1 MKAKNITIII
11 LLVISGVLFNL
22 MDNEKITYLSIDSKF
37 ASAPNKIK
45 RTNKNK
51 TTKVV
56 IKNEEQ
62 SFNVNKTVNKKL
74 NNLTNIKIEN
84 KSIIFNSTKSNLVSN
99 INKNDL
105 EKLINSKKDTW
116 YVFNNEGKKYDLSIE
131 NNIINLDGDDYKSLS
146 IFDSFK
152 FYTID
157 YKDGL
162 WVLNYPKVSVGK
174 GINVNYF
181 SNIESALKVYK
192 NGDVI
197 TILNDIET
205 NTLNIDKNIII
216 DGNNNSI
223 SSNETL
229 FKVKNI
235 NININITLN
244 NININTKNL
253 INVKKDNKV
262 KVNIV
267 NSKILY
273 MSEFSNKKIKVNKDN
288 ATISSYL

>member
-1 MKAKNITIII
+1 MKAKNIIIII

-62 SFNVNKTVNKKL
+62 SFDINKTVNKKL

-131 NNIINLDGDDYKSLS
+131 NNIINLDGEDYKSLS

-157 YKDGL
+157 YKEGL
-162 WVLNYPKVSVGK
+162 WELNYPKVSVGK

-181 SNIESALKVYK
+181 SNIESALNVYK
-192 NGDVI
+192 DGDVI

-229 FKVKNI
+229 FKVK

>member
-1 MKAKNITIII
+1 MKAKNIIIII

-45 RTNKNK
+45 HTNKNK

-62 SFNVNKTVNKKL
+62 SFDINKTVNKKL

-131 NNIINLDGDDYKSLS
+131 NNIINLDGEDYKSLS

-162 WVLNYPKVSVGK
+162 WELNYPKVSVGK

-235 NININITLN
+235 NINITLN
-244 NININTKNL
+244 NVNINTKNL

>member
-1 MKAKNITIII
+1 MKTKKIIIII

-22 MDNEKITYLSIDSKF
+22 MDNEKITYLSIDSKL

-56 IKNEEQ
+56 TKSEEQ
-62 SFNVNKTVNKKL
+62 SFDINKTVNKKL
-74 NNLTNIKIEN
+74 TNLTNIKIEN
-84 KSIIFNSTKSNLVSN
+84 KKIIFNSTKSNLVSN

-116 YVFNNEGKKYDLSIE
+116 YVFNDEGKKYDLSIE
-131 NNIINLDGDDYKSLS
+131 NNIINLDGEDYKSLS

-162 WVLNYPKVSVGK
+162 WELNYPKVSVGK

-229 FKVKNI
+229 FKVKSKS
-235 NININITLN
+235 INITLN
-244 NININTKNL
+244 NVNIDTKNL

-262 KVNIV
+262 KVNII

>member
-1 MKAKNITIII
+1 MKAKKIIIII

-22 MDNEKITYLSIDSKF
+22 MDNEKITYLSIDSKL

-56 IKNEEQ
+56 TKSEEQ
-62 SFNVNKTVNKKL
+62 SFDINKTVNKKL
-74 NNLTNIKIEN
+74 TNLTNIKIEN
-84 KSIIFNSTKSNLVSN
+84 KKIIFNSTKSNLVSN

-105 EKLINSKKDTW
+105 EKLINSKKDNW
-116 YVFNNEGKKYDLSIE
+116 YVFNNEGMKYNLSIE
-131 NNIINLDGDDYKSLS
+131 NNIINLDGEDYKSLS

-162 WVLNYPKVSVGK
+162 WELNYPKVSVGK

-235 NININITLN
+235 NINITLN
-244 NININTKNL
+244 NVNIDTKNL

-262 KVNIV
+262 KVNII

-273 MSEFSNKKIKVNKDN
+273 MSEFSNKKVKVNKDN

>member
-1 MKAKNITIII
+1 MKAKKIIIII

-37 ASAPNKIK
+37 ASTPNKIK

-56 IKNEEQ
+56 TKSEEQ
-62 SFNVNKTVNKKL
+62 SFDINNTVNKKL

-105 EKLINSKKDTW
+105 EKLINSKKDNW
-116 YVFNNEGKKYDLSIE
+116 YVFNNEGMKYNLSIE
-131 NNIINLDGDDYKSLS
+131 NNIINLDGEDYKSLS

-162 WVLNYPKVSVGK
+162 WELNYPKVSVGK

-216 DGNNNSI
+216 DGNNRSI

-229 FKVKNI
+229 FKVKNK
-235 NININITLN
+235 NINITLN

-262 KVNIV
+262 KVNII

>member
-1 MKAKNITIII
+1 MKAKNIIIII

-37 ASAPNKIK
+37 ASTPNKIK

-131 NNIINLDGDDYKSLS
+131 NNIINLDGEDYKSLS

-157 YKDGL
+157 YKEGL
-162 WVLNYPKVSVGK
+162 WELNYPKVSVGK

-235 NININITLN
+235 NINITLN
-244 NININTKNL
+244 NVNINTKNL

>member
-1 MKAKNITIII
+1 MKAKNIIIII

-22 MDNEKITYLSIDSKF
+22 MDNEKITYLSIDNKLV
-37 ASAPNKIK
+37 SAPNKVK

-51 TTKVV
+51 TTKVI

-62 SFNVNKTVNKKL
+62 DFNVNKTVNKKL
-74 NNLTNIKIEN
+74 NNLTNVRIEN

-105 EKLINSKKDTW
+105 EKLINSKKETW
-116 YVFNNEGKKYDLSIE
+116 YVFNNQGEKYDLKVE
-131 NNIINLDGDDYKSLS
+131 NNIINLDGEDYKSLS
-146 IFDSFK
+146 IFDGFK

-162 WVLNYPKVSVGK
+162 WELNYPKVSVGK
-174 GINVNYF
+174 GININYF
-181 SNIESALKVYK
+181 SNISDALNVSKA
-192 NGDVI
+192 GDII
-197 TILNDIET
+197 TILSDVET
-205 NTLNIDKNIII
+205 NTLNINKNVII

-223 SSNETL
+223 RSNETL

-235 NININITLN
+235 NINITLN
-244 NININTKNL
+244 NVNINTKNL

>member
-1 MKAKNITIII
+1 MKAKNIIIGV
-11 LLVISGVLFNL
+11 LLVISGFLFNL
-22 MDNEKITYLSIDSKF
+22 MDNEKITYLSIDNKLV
-37 ASAPNKIK
+37 SAPNKVK

-51 TTKVV
+51 TTKVI

-62 SFNVNKTVNKKL
+62 DFNVNKTVNKKL
-74 NNLTNIKIEN
+74 NNLTNVRIEN

-105 EKLINSKKDTW
+105 EKLINSKKETW
-116 YVFNNEGKKYDLSIE
+116 YVFNNQGEKYDLKVE
-131 NNIINLDGDDYKSLS
+131 NNIINLDGEDYKSLS
-146 IFDSFK
+146 IFDGFK

-162 WVLNYPKVSVGK
+162 WELNYPKVSVGK
-174 GINVNYF
+174 GININYF
-181 SNIESALKVYK
+181 SNISDALNVSKA
-192 NGDVI
+192 GDII
-197 TILNDIET
+197 TILSDVET
-205 NTLNIDKNIII
+205 NTLNINKNVII

-223 SSNETL
+223 RSNETL

-235 NININITLN
+235 NINITLN
-244 NININTKNL
+244 NVNINTKNL

>member
-1 MKAKNITIII
+1 MKAKNIIIII

-22 MDNEKITYLSIDSKF
+22 MDNEKITYLSIDSKL

-56 IKNEEQ
+56 TKSKEQ
-62 SFNVNKTVNKKL
+62 SFDINKTVNKKL
-74 NNLTNIKIEN
+74 TNLTNIKIEN
-84 KSIIFNSTKSNLVSN
+84 KKIIFNSTKSNLVSN

-105 EKLINSKKDTW
+105 EKLINSKKDNW
-116 YVFNNEGKKYDLSIE
+116 YVFNDEGKKYDLSIE
-131 NNIINLDGDDYKSLS
+131 NNIINLDGEDYKSLS

-162 WVLNYPKVSVGK
+162 WELNYPKVSVGK

-181 SNIESALKVYK
+181 SNIESALNVYK

-235 NININITLN
+235 NINITLN
-244 NININTKNL
+244 NVNINTKNL

-262 KVNIV
+262 KVNII
-267 NSKILY
+267 NSRILY
-273 MSEFSNKKIKVNKDN
+273 MSEFSNKKIKVNKNN

>member
-45 RTNKNK
+45 HTNKNK

-62 SFNVNKTVNKKL
+62 DFNVNKTVNKKL

-105 EKLINSKKDTW
+105 EKLINSKKDNW
-116 YVFNNEGKKYDLSIE
+116 YVFNDEGKKYDLSIE
-131 NNIINLDGDDYKSLS
+131 NNIINLDGEDYKSLS

-162 WVLNYPKVSVGK
+162 WELNYPKVSVGK

-216 DGNNNSI
+216 DGNNRSI

-229 FKVKNI
+229 FKVKNK
-235 NININITLN
+235 NINITLN

-262 KVNIV
+262 KVNII

-273 MSEFSNKKIKVNKDN
+273 MREFSNKRIKVNKDN

>member
-1 MKAKNITIII
+1 MKAKNIIIII

-37 ASAPNKIK
+37 ASTPNKIK

-62 SFNVNKTVNKKL
+62 SFDINKTVNKKL

-105 EKLINSKKDTW
+105 EKLINSKKNTW

-162 WVLNYPKVSVGK
+162 WELNYPKVSVGK

-197 TILNDIET
+197 TILNDMET

-235 NININITLN
+235 NINITLN
-244 NININTKNL
+244 NVNINTKNL

>member
-1 MKAKNITIII
+1 MKAKNIIIII

-22 MDNEKITYLSIDSKF
+22 MDNEKITYLSIDSKL

-56 IKNEEQ
+56 TKSEEQ
-62 SFNVNKTVNKKL
+62 SFDINKTVNKKL
-74 NNLTNIKIEN
+74 TNLTNIKIEN
-84 KSIIFNSTKSNLVSN
+84 KKIILNSTKSNLLSN

-105 EKLINSKKDTW
+105 EKLINSKKDNW
-116 YVFNNEGKKYDLSIE
+116 YVFNDEGKKYNLSIE
-131 NNIINLDGDDYKSLS
+131 NNIINLDGEDYKSLS

-162 WVLNYPKVSVGK
+162 WELNYPKVSVGK

-216 DGNNNSI
+216 DGNNKSI

-229 FKVKNI
+229 FKVKNK
-235 NININITLN
+235 NINITLD

-262 KVNIV
+262 KVNII

-273 MSEFSNKKIKVNKDN
+273 IREFSNKNVKVNKDN

>member
-1 MKAKNITIII
+1 MKVKNIIVII

-22 MDNEKITYLSIDSKF
+22 MDNEKITYLSIDSKL

-56 IKNEEQ
+56 TKSEEQ
-62 SFNVNKTVNKKL
+62 SFDINKTVNKKL
-74 NNLTNIKIEN
+74 TNLTNIKIEN
-84 KSIIFNSTKSNLVSN
+84 KKIIFNSTKSNLVSN

-105 EKLINSKKDTW
+105 EKLINSKKDNW

-131 NNIINLDGDDYKSLS
+131 NNIINLDGEDYKSLS

-162 WVLNYPKVSVGK
+162 WELNYPKVSVGK

-216 DGNNNSI
+216 DGNNNFI

-229 FKVKNI
+229 FKVKNK
-235 NININITLN
+235 NVNITLD

-262 KVNIV
+262 KVNII

-273 MSEFSNKKIKVNKDN
+273 MSEFSNKKVKVNKDN

>member
-1 MKAKNITIII
+1 MKVKNIIIII

-22 MDNEKITYLSIDSKF
+22 MDNEKITYLSIDSKL

-56 IKNEEQ
+56 TKNEEQ
-62 SFNVNKTVNKKL
+62 SFDINNTVNKKL

-84 KSIIFNSTKSNLVSN
+84 KKIILNSTKSNLVSN

-105 EKLINSKKDTW
+105 EKLINGKKDNW
-116 YVFNNEGKKYDLSIE
+116 YVFNDEGKKYDLSIE
-131 NNIINLDGDDYKSLS
+131 NNIINLDGEDYKSLS

-162 WVLNYPKVSVGK
+162 WELNYPKVSVGK

-229 FKVKNI
+229 FKVKNK
-235 NININITLN
+235 NINITLN
-244 NININTKNL
+244 KININTKNL

-262 KVNIV
+262 KVNII

-273 MSEFSNKKIKVNKDN
+273 MKEFSNKKVKVNKDN

>member
-1 MKAKNITIII
+1 MKAKNIIIII

-22 MDNEKITYLSIDSKF
+22 MDNEKITYLSIDSKL

-56 IKNEEQ
+56 TKNEEQ
-62 SFNVNKTVNKKL
+62 SFDINKTVNKKL
-74 NNLTNIKIEN
+74 TNLTNIKIEN
-84 KSIIFNSTKSNLVSN
+84 KKIIFNSTKSNLVSN

-105 EKLINSKKDTW
+105 EKLINSKKDNW
-116 YVFNNEGKKYDLSIE
+116 YVFNDEGKKYDLSIE
-131 NNIINLDGDDYKSLS
+131 NNIINLDGEDYKSLS

-162 WVLNYPKVSVGK
+162 WELNYPKVSVGK

-205 NTLNIDKNIII
+205 NTLNVDKNIII

-229 FKVKNI
+229 FKVKNK
-235 NININITLN
+235 NINITLD

-262 KVNIV
+262 KVNII

-273 MSEFSNKKIKVNKDN
+273 MREFSNKRIKVNKDN

>member
-131 NNIINLDGDDYKSLS
+131 NNIINLDGDDYKYLS

-235 NININITLN
+235 NINITLN

>member
-11 LLVISGVLFNL
+11 LLVISGILFNL

-45 RTNKNK
+45 HTNKNK

-62 SFNVNKTVNKKL
+62 DFNINKTVNKKL

-105 EKLINSKKDTW
+105 EKLINSKKDIW
-116 YVFNNEGKKYDLSIE
+116 YVFNDEGKKYDLSIE
-131 NNIINLDGDDYKSLS
+131 NNIINLDGEDYKSLS

-162 WVLNYPKVSVGK
+162 WELNYPKVSVGK

-197 TILNDIET
+197 TVLNDIET

-229 FKVKNI
+229 FKVK

>member
-1 MKAKNITIII
+1 MKAKNIIIII

-22 MDNEKITYLSIDSKF
+22 MDNEKITYLSIDSKL

-56 IKNEEQ
+56 TKSEEQ
-62 SFNVNKTVNKKL
+62 SFDINKTVNKKL
-74 NNLTNIKIEN
+74 TNLTNIKIEN
-84 KSIIFNSTKSNLVSN
+84 KKIIFNSTKSNLVSN

-105 EKLINSKKDTW
+105 EKLINSKKDNW
-116 YVFNNEGKKYDLSIE
+116 YVFNNEGMKYNLSIE
-131 NNIINLDGDDYKSLS
+131 NNIINLDGEDYKSLS

-162 WVLNYPKVSVGK
+162 WELNYPKVSVGK

-216 DGNNNSI
+216 DGNNRSI

-229 FKVKNI
+229 FKVKNK
-235 NININITLN
+235 NINITLN

-262 KVNIV
+262 KVNII

-273 MSEFSNKKIKVNKDN
+273 MSEFSNKKVKVNKDN

>member
-1 MKAKNITIII
+1 MKAKNIIIII

-22 MDNEKITYLSIDSKF
+22 MDNEKITYLSIDSKL

-56 IKNEEQ
+56 TKNEEQ
-62 SFNVNKTVNKKL
+62 SFDINKTVNKKL
-74 NNLTNIKIEN
+74 TNLTNIKIEN
-84 KSIIFNSTKSNLVSN
+84 KKIIFNSTKSNLLSN

-105 EKLINSKKDTW
+105 EKLINSKKDNW
-116 YVFNNEGKKYDLSIE
+116 YVFNDEGKKYDLSIE
-131 NNIINLDGDDYKSLS
+131 NNIINLDGEDYKSLS

-162 WVLNYPKVSVGK
+162 WELNYPKVSVGK

-223 SSNETL
+223 NSNETL
-229 FKVKNI
+229 FKVKNK
-235 NININITLN
+235 NINITLD

-262 KVNIV
+262 KVNII

-273 MSEFSNKKIKVNKDN
+273 IREFSNKNVKVNKDN